1 MFGRTLIVV
10 CALSCLGFAQA
21 APGPRATRTSRE
33 REFDSIKT
41 DPVRLRAFLQ
51 AMPKGGDLHNHVTG
65 AVYAE
70 SYIRWAA
77 ELGLCVDATAAALV
91 ECTDKITG
99 PATEA
104 FADPVLY
111 RTLID
116 ALSVRNL
123 SVSPSRKSGHD
134 QFFGTFAK
142 FEAVANRRRGESLAE
157 IANRAANQHISYL
170 ELSSTWD
177 LGVPLAA
184 AAKVESDLANRRGG
198 KKPTLDLDEL
208 YGQLMDAGLR
218 SASKT
223 AHLDQAER
231 RMREVL
237 GCGTAAAG
245 AGCRVT
251 IRYLAEGLRAFTPV
265 QVFSMLLW
273 AFEQNAADSRFAGIN
288 MVQPEDWYVPIRDY
302 DLHMRMVDF
311 LHSKRPSVNVA
322 LHAGELTIGLV
333 PPDVLGTHIAK
344 AITRGHARRIGHGTD
359 IVYAPSPAGLMREMR
374 AKKIAVEISLS
385 SSDTIL
391 GITGP
396 EHPLRQYLRAGVPV
410 IICTDDEGVSRSDLT
425 NEYMRAVLEHGVS
438 YAQLK
443 QISSNGLVYSFLDDA
458 TKSRLLTEWEAA
470 WAVFESSDLARTPGK
485 PPSHSIAPRPQ

>member
-1 MFGRTLIVV
+1 MFGRMLIVV

-77 ELGLCVDATAAALV
+77 ELGLCVDSSAVALV
-91 ECTDKITG
+91 ECTDKVTR
-99 PATEA
+99 PAKDA
-104 FADPVLY
+104 FSDPVLY

-123 SVSPSRKSGHD
+123 GVSAPRKPGHD
-134 QFFGTFAK
+134 QFFDTFPRFDAI
-142 FEAVANRRRGESLAE
+142 VDRRRGESLAE
-157 IANRAANQHISYL
+157 IVRRAAAQHVFYL
-170 ELSSTWD
+170 ELTSTWD

-184 AAKVESDLANRRGG
+184 AAKVEAELAGRSDVNDPLSDLSG
-198 KKPTLDLDEL
+198 L
-208 YGQLMDAGLR
+208 YVRLMNAGLQ

-223 AHLDQAER
+223 AYLDRAER

-237 GCGTAAAG
+237 ACGTKTADAGCG
-245 AGCRVT
+245 VT
-251 IRYLAEGLRAFTPV
+251 VRYIAEGLRAFPPI
-265 QVFSMLLW
+265 QAFSMLVW
-273 AFEQNAADSRFAGIN
+273 AYEQNVSDSRFVGIN
-288 MVQPEDWYVPIRDY
+288 MVQPEDWYVAVRDY
-302 DLHMRMVDF
+302 DLHLRMIDF
-311 LHSKRPSVNVA
+311 LHSRRPSVNIA
-322 LHAGELTIGLV
+322 LHAGELTLGLV

-344 AITRGHARRIGHGTD
+344 AIEQGHAQRIGHGTD
-359 IVYAPSPAGLMREMR
+359 IAYPRKPADLMREMN

-391 GITGP
+391 GVTGVR
-396 EHPLRQYLRAGVPV
+396 HPIRQYLQGR
-410 IICTDDEGVSRSDLT
+410 R
-425 NEYMRAVLEHGVS
+425 
-438 YAQLK
+438 
-443 QISSNGLVYSFLDDA
+443 
-458 TKSRLLTEWEAA
+458 
-470 WAVFESSDLARTPGK
+470 PGC
-485 PPSHSIAPRPQ
+485 HLHRR